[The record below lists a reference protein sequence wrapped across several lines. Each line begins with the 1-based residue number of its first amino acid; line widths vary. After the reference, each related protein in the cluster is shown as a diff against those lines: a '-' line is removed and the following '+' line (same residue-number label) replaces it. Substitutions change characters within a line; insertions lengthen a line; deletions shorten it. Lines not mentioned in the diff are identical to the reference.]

1 MRKTG
6 LLLALA
12 LLSVAL
18 QAQEIPYALPA
29 TSVTVKVDVRH
40 ESFFAGPYAAYAKR
54 MLNMSVEDKDRVSTE
69 VTRVELLPRVEAD
82 TDAWYTCDAESAALL
97 ALGAQGLVSLGGS
110 GAQTSWN
117 FLPGL
122 RADYSGKGL
131 TEPRKEVVQIVYEQV
146 QTDTAIVNVPV
157 EHKAIVDKTLED
169 KAQEA
174 AEKILNIRQA
184 RLDIAMGDTDA
195 TYSGEAMQAA
205 LDELKRAEDEYMALF
220 RGYSVVRKQSYVFE
234 VLPSASVK
242 NHRYLVFRLT
252 DNGPVAE
259 GTKGVPYYLELQPEG
274 GLPEET
280 QAQRKTGKG
289 AVRYRIPQVCR
300 VTFSRDGQVMLQTR
314 IPFYQLGRESVLV
327 LSK

>member
-1 MRKTG
+1 
-6 LLLALA
+6 
-12 LLSVAL
+12 
-18 QAQEIPYALPA
+18 
-29 TSVTVKVDVRH
+29 
-40 ESFFAGPYAAYAKR
+40 
-54 MLNMSVEDKDRVSTE
+54 
-69 VTRVELLPRVEAD
+69 
-82 TDAWYTCDAESAALL
+82 
-97 ALGAQGLVSLGGS
+97 
-110 GAQTSWN
+110 
-117 FLPGL
+117 
-122 RADYSGKGL
+122 
-131 TEPRKEVVQIVYEQV
+131 
-146 QTDTAIVNVPV
+146 
-157 EHKAIVDKTLED
+157 
-169 KAQEA
+169 
-174 AEKILNIRQA
+174 
-184 RLDIAMGDTDA
+184 
-195 TYSGEAMQAA
+195 MQAA